1 MQASAPRL
9 LLIDD
14 DRRLADMLGTYL
26 AQNGLQVEHAGT
38 AAAGMRQ
45 LRCATNTQPFSAVV
59 LDLMLPDADGLEV
72 CRMVRAMAPPIG
84 SIPIVMLTAKGDP
97 MDRVVGLELGADDY
111 LPKPFEPRELL
122 ARLRAVLRRP
132 QLPAPR
138 PVLRFGGLE
147 IHCEARCVR
156 VNGKSVVLTS
166 RQFDLLVVMAE
177 RAGRVL
183 SREQLMEAVSSEL
196 TDATDRSIDVHIGR
210 LRAAIEDDPKR
221 PRHIVTVRGAGYC
234 FARLPGTDPAHD

>member
-1 MQASAPRL
+1 MQASVSRL

-14 DRRLADMLGTYL
+14 DHRLAGMLGTYL
-26 AQNGLQVEHAGT
+26 AQNGLQIEHAGT
-38 AAAGMRQ
+38 AAAGLRQ
-45 LRCATNTQPFSAVV
+45 LRCAASTQPFAAVV
-59 LDLMLPDADGLEV
+59 LDLMLPDADGLDV
-72 CRMVRAMAPPIG
+72 CRLVRAMAAPTG
-84 SIPIVMLTAKGDP
+84 STPIVMLTAKGDP

-132 QLPAPR
+132 QLPVPR
-138 PVLRFGGLE
+138 PVLRFSGLE
-147 IHCEARCVR
+147 IHCEARSVH
-156 VNGKSVVLTS
+156 VQGKSVALTS

-183 SREQLMEAVSSEL
+183 SREQLMDAVSGEP

-234 FARLPGTDPAHD
+234 FARLPATDPVHD